1 MEVLNNGR
9 FGMGSCL
16 SGTQAYLIERAAE
29 FAHARNQFTD
39 KIYKYGAIQEKIAR
53 MSAEHYATESIAY
66 LVSQAMDNKAE
77 NYHLEAAIG
86 KIFASERAWH
96 CADECIQIMGGMGF
110 MQEQVSFKNTND
122 FGNNTIV

>member
-16 SGTQAYLIERAAE
+16 SGTQRYLIERAAE
-29 FAHARNQFTD
+29 FAFQRKQFTD
-39 KIYKYGAIQEKIAR
+39 KIYKYGAIQEKLAR
-53 MSAEHYATESIAY
+53 MSAEQYATESIAY
-66 LVSQAMDNKAE
+66 LVSQAMDNKAT

-86 KIFASERAWH
+86 KIFASERAWD

-110 MQEQVSFKNTND
+110 MQEQVEKS
-122 FGNNTIV
+122 

>member
-1 MEVLNNGR
+1 MTD
-9 FGMGSCL
+9 F
-16 SGTQAYLIERAAE
+16 LI
-29 FAHARNQFTD
+29 FPWSPYHQFTD
-39 KIYKYGAIQEKIAR
+39 KIYKYGAIQEKLAR

-66 LVSQAMDNKAE
+66 LISQAMDNKAT

-110 MQEQVSFKNTND
+110 MAQQVFNFNID
-122 FGNNTIV
+122 